1 MYKLLCQQSHLT
13 SLKTPTTLAR
23 LKIPFGGAQSTITI
37 INVVIRRED
46 WNKKQ
51 KRREHRSL
59 ANKCTLG
66 IQIRF
71 NPVIIA
77 SRD

>member
-1 MYKLLCQQSHLT
+1 MYKVTVPAIHLT

-37 INVVIRRED
+37 INAVIRRED

-51 KRREHRSL
+51 KRHEHRSL